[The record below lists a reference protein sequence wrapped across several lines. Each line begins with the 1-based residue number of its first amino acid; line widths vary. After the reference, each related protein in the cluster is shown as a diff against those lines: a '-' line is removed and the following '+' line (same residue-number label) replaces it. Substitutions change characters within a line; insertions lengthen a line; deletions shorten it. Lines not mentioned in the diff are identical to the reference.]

1 MTVQLANPA
10 DASKMPLGKL
20 VTLRGDF
27 YVIIQNKVPYLLVQN
42 ARVRYVDPF
51 GR

>member
-1 MTVQLANPA
+1 MTVQFANPA

-20 VTLRGDF
+20 VTLKGDSR
-27 YVIIQNKVPYLLVQN
+27 VITQNKVSYLLVQN
-42 ARVRYVDPF
+42 ARILYVDPF